1 MKISVIGTGY
11 VGLVTGTCFSELGHS
26 VTCVDIDQSKVD
38 LLNNGKIP
46 IYEPGLSELVSRN
59 IEANRLFFSSSYDSV
74 KEANIIFLAVGTPAS
89 STGETNLEY
98 INAAAKQ
105 TAQEISAGAIIVIK
119 STVPV
124 GTSKQIKDIVKNE
137 TDLEFHMVSNPEF
150 LKEGTA
156 VEDFM
161 RPDRVIIGG
170 KDSAAIEV
178 VSELYSPLVRQGNP
192 IYTMSNL
199 SAEITKYAANCFLA
213 TKISFINEIARL
225 CDVTGAE
232 IEEVREG
239 IISDPRIGRHF
250 LYPGPG
256 YGGSCFPKDV
266 ESLIYTGKELGLE
279 LDILRS
285 VTRVNETQK
294 LVMFNKV
301 NNHFNGNL
309 KGLKFALWGVAF
321 KPNTDD
327 VREAPAIKIT
337 QALREAGAEVSFFDP
352 IASKNFKKYFS
363 NDEQVKSFKYKYD
376 SLEGVSG
383 VIIVTEWREFKNPDF
398 DEMHARM
405 KEKNIFDARNIY
417 APVKIKELGFEYYGI
432 GRKV

>member
-38 LLNNGKIP
+38 LLNSGKIP
-46 IYEPGLSELVSRN
+46 IYEPGLTELVSRN

-266 ESLIYTGKELGLE
+266 ESLIHTGKELGVE

-327 VREAPAIKIT
+327 VREAPAIKIA

-376 SLEGVSG
+376 SLEDVSG

-405 KEKNIFDARNIY
+405 KDKNIFDARNIY
-417 APVKIKELGFEYYGI
+417 TPSKIKELGFEYYGI
-432 GRKV
+432 GRRV